1 MSCQG
6 RTFVVLFK
14 RFCNFS
20 YGIGSAV
27 AKEVSADLSTSTV
40 MKAYQRWAPVYDLVF
55 GAVFDQGRRAAIAAA
70 NRVGGRV
77 LEIGIGTG
85 ISLPQYSRRNQVVGI
100 DISLQMLLKARR
112 RVAELSLRNVE
123 QLEVMD
129 AERLTFPDASFDVV
143 VANHVISTVPH
154 PLAVLN
160 EGARMLR
167 SGGELILI
175 NRVGAEDG
183 VRRVVEHCLQPIARR
198 LGWRTEFPWHHF
210 AEWVAGRP
218 DMQLV
223 ERRPVPPFGHFA
235 LIRFTK
241 SGKASVH

>member
-1 MSCQG
+1 
-6 RTFVVLFK
+6 
-14 RFCNFS
+14 
-20 YGIGSAV
+20 
-27 AKEVSADLSTSTV
+27 
-40 MKAYQRWAPVYDLVF
+40 
-55 GAVFDQGRRAAIAAA
+55 
-70 NRVGGRV
+70 
-77 LEIGIGTG
+77 
-85 ISLPQYSRRNQVVGI
+85 
-100 DISLQMLLKARR
+100 
-112 RVAELSLRNVE
+112 RNVE